1 MPTPSIMNSSP
12 TLVAGTNTNLTCV
25 YSLEPPLPVEA
36 TVTWRV
42 NGVDL
47 TTSGSSGI
55 SVEGTYLVFFP
66 LTTSDTGT
74 YTCTLSLTSNEP
86 FITFIQEKTSE
97 ALEILVPSKSHI
109 FSCVV

>member
-1 MPTPSIMNSSP
+1 MPTPSVMNS

-25 YSLEPPLPVEA
+25 YILEPPLSVEA
-36 TVTWRV
+36 TITWTV

-74 YTCTLSLTSNEP
+74 YTCTLSLKTSNES
-86 FITFIQEKTSE
+86 FITFGASETSP
-97 ALEILVPSKSHI
+97 ASEIVVQSKSHI